1 MAFLLP
7 IMYPLPFRSTFY
19 GQKGEKGRL
28 EVSKEENWAN
38 FLCSEASVYLEK
50 VIQHTLR

>member
-1 MAFLLP
+1 MD
-7 IMYPLPFRSTFY
+7 
-19 GQKGEKGRL
+19 KKEKKAGL
-28 EVSKEENWAN
+28 KVSKEENWAN